1 MCFLWSL
8 LQNMSGLFSRWVLDA
23 TTLGH
28 WIQVDLEDLEDW
40 RPADWLRPILPT
52 YKALAKG
59 FHGDRCGSSESGSIF
74 MTWRWFGIET

>member
-1 MCFLWSL
+1 
-8 LQNMSGLFSRWVLDA
+8 MSGIFSRWVLDA

-28 WIQVDLEDLEDW
+28 WIQVDLEDL
-40 RPADWLRPILPT
+40 ADWLRPILPT

-59 FHGDRCGSSESGSIF
+59 FHGDRRGSSESGLIF